1 MNHFGKD
8 LKLIAHIKSSTPQ
21 MWPLF
26 FLWYTTHKNLP
37 DITLY
42 LLFERKDFLTNIIP
56 SFVQT
61 QKIKVLYCEF
71 NDDLD
76 FLIKNSKNEFFNN
89 SIFIDSF
96 VYPIDVLNDKIMDC
110 FKNNINLEDD
120 FAYVVSNINNNFNKD
135 QIVTNS
141 ELKTSSSFISIK
153 EGWGNFI
160 MSTWINK
167 KDNPLVY
174 DFKNNRMTHDE
185 MNLSVHWSDAG
196 KISNLFF

>member
-42 LLFERKDFLTNIIP
+42 LLFERKDFKFTIP
-56 SFVQT
+56 NFVQM

-185 MNLSVHWSDAG
+185 MNLSVYWSDAG

>member
-8 LKLIAHIKSSTPQ
+8 LKLIAHIKSSTPP

-26 FLWYTTHKNLP
+26 FLWYVTQKNLP
-37 DITLY
+37 DISLH
-42 LLFERKDFLTNIIP
+42 LLFERKDFKFKIP
-56 SFVQT
+56 SFIQT
-61 QKIKVLYCEF
+61 QKVKVLYCEF

-96 VYPIDVLNDKIMDC
+96 VYPIDILNDKIMDC
-110 FKNNINLEDD
+110 FKNNVNLEDD
-120 FAYVVSNINNNFNKD
+120 FSYVVSNINNTFNKD

-141 ELKTSSSFISIK
+141 KLKISSPFVSIK

-160 MSTWINK
+160 MSTWINRT
-167 KDNPLVY
+167 DNPLVY
-174 DFKNNRMTHDE
+174 DFKNNNMTYDE
-185 MNLSVHWSDAG
+185 INLSKYWFDAG
-196 KISNLFF
+196 EISNLFF

>member
-42 LLFERKDFLTNIIP
+42 FLFERKDFKFIIP
-56 SFVQT
+56 NFVQT

-96 VYPIDVLNDKIMDC
+96 VYPIDVLNDTIMDC

>member
-42 LLFERKDFLTNIIP
+42 LLFERKDFKFTIP
-56 SFVQT
+56 NFVQM